1 MEQSTEQLAP
11 EGLITLLREQRDLY
25 QRLQELSERQRRLI
39 SGDRPELL
47 LNILRDRQT
56 LVESL
61 ARINKQLSPYRRN
74 WREIYDTLPEH
85 VRDTASGLLEEING
99 MLQTIL
105 KADKEDQALLSARKQ
120 AVARS
125 VSDVSGGQIANAAY
139 APRSAGDGG
148 GGTADIKG

>member
-1 MEQSTEQLAP
+1 MEQSTEQLVP
-11 EGLITLLREQRDLY
+11 EGLIRLLREQRDLY
-25 QRLQELSERQRRLI
+25 RRLQELSERQRRLI

-61 ARINKQLSPYRRN
+61 ARINKQLSPYRRS
-74 WREIYDTLPEH
+74 WREIYDTLPERD
-85 VRDTASGLLEEING
+85 RDTASGLLEEING

-120 AVARS
+120 AVANS